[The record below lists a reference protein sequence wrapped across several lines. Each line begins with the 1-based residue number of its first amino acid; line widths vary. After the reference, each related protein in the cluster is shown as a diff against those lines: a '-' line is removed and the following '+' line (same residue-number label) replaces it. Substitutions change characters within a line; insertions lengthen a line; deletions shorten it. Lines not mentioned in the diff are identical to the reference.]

1 MKPTGFKGSKGS
13 LPRKSLEHI
22 KEEVSPDRDIEDQD
36 PNPRPGRHS
45 SSAKKPKM
53 MKGGVRQN
61 PARELLTQAQRAEK
75 YYDLAEEN
83 AKLKKHQTEL
93 DEDIKKMAARLK
105 RIKSL
110 ISKERKLA
118 GGVLGNEFEQELDS
132 IIDENTELKSENKKM
147 KATIKGMKA
156 QLKKGPYGKVLGKP
170 APAHKTPDSDRE
182 HVEIIN
188 KLRDRLKE
196 NMRIIETYKEENL
209 LLRKGHPEH
218 EPSREIIQKLQES
231 DNEIVRMKCSL
242 QEVTANYE
250 GLNAVFEKC
259 KKRNNEL
266 LDELRDKKNQVVNLT
281 AQITALER
289 TSGVVDDL
297 KEKLRELEQEK
308 TGLEKRLDELL
319 TEPFFKR
326 EAGTSAHNRI
336 AKLEMER
343 DEKDKIIKNFKE
355 KILNQTQKMGE
366 LEAAV
371 EIEKNHVK
379 DLEEK
384 YEEIRIRYEG
394 TGEMTIDSVQKQLM
408 KLDPSAFRKTMED
421 LNYQG
426 IEPTW
431 ATLRFSDEDEKEIDI
446 DDPKS
451 LLREIDRLK
460 NSKKEIAAE
469 LERCQQMLKLQSNL
483 EEERLSLIRE
493 ESEQLKVQCKAYK
506 TKIDDLAIQL
516 DQRQKENAELRKAL
530 SRKGYAVKDLKL
542 DKTME
547 SVSDFSDMTEETT
560 LGHQEN
566 VLDVAVDRAEFYS
579 NSLVQLLGN
588 HKVKEDSFNTFITIS
603 FYDHDTQAT
612 DICTG
617 FAPSYVTQFA
627 FRNKFDDF
635 YIEYLDTNTLRIEVY
650 LSKVDKPML
659 IGRADV
665 LLKDLVFIEPE
676 KHVTK
681 KVVSS
686 TTEIMSASDPNVVIG
701 KIKYKMRLR
710 NAFHQA
716 IKFYHERKAAE
727 VRQDKRETLKAK
739 YKCLSLEIIE
749 CKDLFCRGTDPTMV
763 KPFCYYQFYTF
774 DEHCTIV
781 SSGSNPRFDDIQ
793 NYKVAF
799 KSELIEYLDKNE
811 LEVTILDDAAPLS
824 DAEEKKVKDEDRDVI
839 GMAKIPLKMIPFSR
853 DLSGAVAVVNSK
865 GQPCG
870 ALVYK
875 ITVTDPIS
883 S

>member
-1 MKPTGFKGSKGS
+1 MKPTGFRGSKGS
-13 LPRKSLEHI
+13 LPRKTLENI
-22 KEEVSPDRDIEDQD
+22 KEEVSPDRDYEDID
-36 PNPRPGRHS
+36 PRPGRHS
-45 SSAKKPKM
+45 SSAKKPKG

-75 YYDLAEEN
+75 YYDLTEEN

-93 DEDIKKMAARLK
+93 ENDIKKMAARLK
-105 RIKSL
+105 RITSL

-132 IIDENTELKSENKKM
+132 IIDENTDLKSENKKL
-147 KATIKGMKA
+147 KATIKGLKA

-170 APAHKTPDSDRE
+170 APTQKSQDSDRE

-209 LLRKGHPEH
+209 LLRKGHPET
-218 EPSREIIQKLQES
+218 ESSREIIQKLQES
-231 DNEIVRMKCSL
+231 DNEIVKMKCSL
-242 QEVTANYE
+242 EEVTANYE

-266 LDELRDKKNQVVNLT
+266 LDELRDKKNQIVNLT
-281 AQITALER
+281 AQLTALER

-297 KEKLRELEQEK
+297 KEKLRELDQEK
-308 TGLEKRLDELL
+308 TDLEKRLNELL
-319 TEPFFKR
+319 TEPFLKR

-366 LEAAV
+366 LEA
-371 EIEKNHVK
+371 ELEKEKNHMK

-384 YEEIRIRYEG
+384 YEEIKIRYEG

-426 IEPTW
+426 TEPMW
-431 ATLRFSDEDEKEIDI
+431 ATLRFDDEDEKGIDV

-493 ESEQLKVQCKAYK
+493 EAEQFKVQCKAYK

-530 SRKGYAVKDLKL
+530 SGKGYAVKDLKL

-547 SVSDFSDMTEETT
+547 SVSDFSEMTEETT

-566 VLDVAVDRAEFYS
+566 VLDVAVDRAEFQS
-579 NSLVQLLGN
+579 NSLVQVLGS

-612 DICTG
+612 DI
-617 FAPSYVTQFA
+617 
-627 FRNKFDDF
+627 
-635 YIEYLDTNTLRIEVY
+635 
-650 LSKVDKPML
+650 
-659 IGRADV
+659 
-665 LLKDLVFIEPE
+665 
-676 KHVTK
+676 
-681 KVVSS
+681 
-686 TTEIMSASDPNVVIG
+686 
-701 KIKYKMRLR
+701 
-710 NAFHQA
+710 
-716 IKFYHERKAAE
+716 
-727 VRQDKRETLKAK
+727 
-739 YKCLSLEIIE
+739 
-749 CKDLFCRGTDPTMV
+749 
-763 KPFCYYQFYTF
+763 
-774 DEHCTIV
+774 
-781 SSGSNPRFDDIQ
+781 
-793 NYKVAF
+793 
-799 KSELIEYLDKNE
+799 
-811 LEVTILDDAAPLS
+811 
-824 DAEEKKVKDEDRDVI
+824 
-839 GMAKIPLKMIPFSR
+839 
-853 DLSGAVAVVNSK
+853 
-865 GQPCG
+865 
-870 ALVYK
+870 
-875 ITVTDPIS
+875 
-883 S
+883 